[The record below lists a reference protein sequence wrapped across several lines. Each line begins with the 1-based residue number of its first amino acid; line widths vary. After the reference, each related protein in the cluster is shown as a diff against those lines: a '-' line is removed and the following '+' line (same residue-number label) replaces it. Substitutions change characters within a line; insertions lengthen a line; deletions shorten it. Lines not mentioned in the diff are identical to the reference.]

1 MGRALVVGN
10 QAFAP
15 FLTHVPMPHLT
26 ELNSIVQPA
35 VPADAAVVQAAV
47 LAGARPISPS
57 IVTGLVRLG
66 EMAILILVGFV
77 VATAWI
83 GPLETFEDSR
93 YLLAILA
100 AVTASA
106 AASQRLELFSIA
118 ALTAPLRQIPK
129 IMLAW
134 TSAVAALVA
143 IVFLLKAGPEFSR
156 GWLLLWYV
164 AGFASIVLFRYAAS
178 AAVHGWAREGRL
190 NRRAVVFGAG
200 AEGQALMDAVESDE
214 ASDLRICG
222 VFDDRGADRVA
233 STVRGYPRLGNVD
246 ELVAF
251 CRRNPVDLLIVSL
264 PITAET
270 RLLEILRK
278 LWVLPVDIRLAA
290 HANKLRFRPRAYSF
304 VGRVPLLD
312 LFDKPLA
319 DWDSIVKSIFDKVVA
334 ALALV
339 LLAPLMAMVAVAI
352 RYDSK
357 GPVLFRQK
365 RLGFNNELIDVF
377 KFRSMYVDLTDADA
391 AQLVTKADPR
401 VTPVGRFIRKTSL
414 DELPQLFNVLAGT
427 LSLVGPRPHALQ
439 AKAADRLY
447 HEVVDGYFA
456 RHKVKPGI
464 TGWAQINGWRGETD
478 TSEKIQKRVDHDL
491 YYIENWSLAFDIYI
505 LARTPLSLL
514 KSETAY

>member
-1 MGRALVVGN
+1 MQNPIRPQIAVSTPVAPSPAAGPGGHARTQSSEAGYVSPAIVMGL
-10 QAFAP
+10 
-15 FLTHVPMPHLT
+15 
-26 ELNSIVQPA
+26 S
-35 VPADAAVVQAAV
+35 
-47 LAGARPISPS
+47 
-57 IVTGLVRLG
+57 RLG
-66 EMAILILVGFV
+66 EMLTLCVTGFA
-77 VATAWI
+77 VAAGWI
-83 GPLETFEDSR
+83 GLEETFEDSR
-93 YLLAILA
+93 YSLAILA
-100 AVTASA
+100 AVLA
-106 AASQRLELFSIA
+106 AAAAAQRLELFSIA
-118 ALTAPLRQIPK
+118 ALTSPLRQLPK
-129 IMLAW
+129 IIFGW
-134 TSAVAALVA
+134 TTAMAALVA
-143 IVFLLKAGPEFSR
+143 VVFLLKAGPEFSR

-164 AGFASIVLFRYAAS
+164 FGFASVVLFRYTTSVALQ
-178 AAVHGWAREGRL
+178 GWAREGRL

-200 AEGQALMDAVESDE
+200 PEGLALIEALEADQESDV
-214 ASDLRICG
+214 RICG
-222 VFDDRGADRVA
+222 VFDDRGPDRIA
-233 STVRGYPRLGNVD
+233 TTIRGYPRLGNVD
-246 ELVAF
+246 ELVTF
-251 CRRNPVDLLIVSL
+251 CRKNPVDLLIVSL

-270 RLLEILRK
+270 RLLQILKK

-319 DWDSIVKSIFDKVVA
+319 DWDSVVKSIFDKAVA
-334 ALALV
+334 AVALV
-339 LLAPLMAMVAVAI
+339 VLAPVMAAVAVAI

-377 KFRSMYVDLTDADA
+377 KFRSMYIDRADTDAVK
-391 AQLVTKADPR
+391 LVTKDDPR

-414 DELPQLFNVLAGT
+414 DELPQLFNVLLGT

-478 TSEKIQKRVDHDL
+478 TSEKIQKRVEHDL
-491 YYIENWSLAFDIYI
+491 YYIENWSLFFDVYI
-505 LARTPLSLL
+505 LARTPVSLL
-514 KSETAY
+514 KSEHAY

>member
-1 MGRALVVGN
+1 MTILSRLQTRPVTPTAAPEPGGASITHAAGRS
-10 QAFAP
+10 
-15 FLTHVPMPHLT
+15 HV
-26 ELNSIVQPA
+26 SPA
-35 VPADAAVVQAAV
+35 IA
-47 LAGARPISPS
+47 
-57 IVTGLVRLG
+57 TGLARVG
-66 EMAILILVGFV
+66 EISILVMSGFA
-77 VATAWI
+77 VAAAWM
-83 GPLETFEDSR
+83 GLQETFFDNR

-100 AVTASA
+100 AVVVTS
-106 AASQRLELFSIA
+106 AASQRLELFTIA
-118 ALTAPLRQIPK
+118 ALTSPMRQVPK
-129 IMLAW
+129 IVLGW
-134 TSAVAALVA
+134 TTAMGALVA
-143 IVFLLKAGPEFSR
+143 FVFLLKAGPEFSR

-164 AGFASIVLFRYAAS
+164 NGFASVVLFRYAAS
-178 AAVHGWAREGRL
+178 VAVHRWARAGLL

-200 AEGQALMDAVESDE
+200 AEGQALIDHLEADENSDV
-214 ASDLRICG
+214 RICG

-233 STVRGYPRLGNVD
+233 TSVRGYPRLGNVD
-246 ELVAF
+246 ELVTF
-251 CRRNPVDLLIVSL
+251 CRKTPVDLLIVSL

-270 RLLEILRK
+270 RLLQILKK

-319 DWDSIVKSIFDKVVA
+319 DWDNIVKTVFDKVVA
-334 ALALV
+334 AVALV
-339 LLAPLMAMVAVAI
+339 LLAPVMAAVAIAI

-377 KFRSMYVDLTDADA
+377 KFRSMYVDLADSNA
-391 AQLVTKADPR
+391 AKLVTKDDPR

-414 DELPQLFNVLAGT
+414 DELPQLFNVLIGT

-478 TSEKIQKRVDHDL
+478 TSEKIQKRVEHDL
-491 YYIENWSLAFDIYI
+491 YYIENWSLFFDIYI
-505 LARTPLSLL
+505 LARTPISLL
-514 KSETAY
+514 KSENAY